1 MAKEDIKNNSKKA
14 IIFDAGTLI
23 SLSMNGLLDELQ
35 RLKEIF
41 NGDFLITEQV
51 KYEIIDKPLS
61 IKAFEL
67 EALKVQQLLEKGILK
82 ISNSYGIDNSIIKL
96 KTNEIM
102 NLANSLFTSSRDRVS
117 IMHLGEA
124 SCLALSKI
132 LSDKGINNVIAIDER
147 TTRMLVEKPENL
159 KDLLERKLHTNI
171 ALVKKDFQP
180 FKGFRTIRSAELMYV
195 AWKKNLIDVKN
206 GDVLDALL
214 YALKYKGC
222 SISDEEISEIKKM
235 N

>member
-1 MAKEDIKNNSKKA
+1 MGREDTKNNSKKA

-35 RLKEIF
+35 RLKRIF

-51 KYEIIDKPLS
+51 KYEIIDRPLK
-61 IKAFEL
+61 IKCFEL
-67 EALKVQQLLEKGILK
+67 EALKVQQLFEDKTLMMAESYG
-82 ISNSYGIDNSIIKL
+82 ISNSLISS
-96 KTNEIM
+96 KTEEIM
-102 NLANSLFTSSRDRVS
+102 NIANNLFINSRNRVN
-117 IMHLGEA
+117 IMQLGEA

-132 LSDKGINNVIAIDER
+132 LSDKGVYNVIAIDER

-159 KDLLERKLHTNI
+159 KDLLERKLHTSI
-171 ALVKKDFQP
+171 VLVKKDFSY
-180 FKGFRTIRSAELMYV
+180 FKDFKVIRSAELMYV
-195 AWKKNLIDVKN
+195 AWKKNLIDVKK
-206 GDVLDALL
+206 GEVLDALL

-222 SISDEEISEIKKM
+222 SISDEEINEIKRM